1 MTYQELTNE
10 NHDLKLQIMK
20 LSNDLDKAKNTLK
33 KYKEKNKSLYSYILK
48 KLTNKGIPNLDYILI
63 KLMEINDE

>member
-10 NHDLKLQIMK
+10 NHDLELQIMK

-33 KYKEKNKSLYSYILK
+33 KCKEKNNSLHDYILK
-48 KLTNKGIPNLDYILI
+48 KLTNKGIPNLDYILMR
-63 KLMEINDE
+63 LMEINDE

>member
-10 NHDLKLQIMK
+10 NHDLELQIMK